1 MTAAMRCLVTALAC
15 LLLAS
20 PLHGQDQRYQ
30 GRTVAEWVTRL
41 RDPNLQIRKEALQ
54 VFSTMRLAGHR
65 GVPGGPAGEAGAKD
79 ALPVLIWVMEKDPDG
94 NMREMAAWIFASWT
108 ATPASP
114 PASTWVDVLV
124 KAMADPDP
132 GMRRAVSRAVAALV
146 EVGTIGPGEAQV
158 VPGLIQALRDPDID
172 LRREAAT
179 ALGRLGPA
187 AKAAVPD
194 LQRLVT
200 GDPEVR
206 YQAEVAL
213 RSIERR

>member
-1 MTAAMRCLVTALAC
+1 MTAAMRCLVIALAC

-30 GRTVAEWVTRL
+30 GRTVAEWAARL
-41 RDPNLQIRKEALQ
+41 RDPNFQIRKEALQ
-54 VFSTMRLAGHR
+54 VFSTMRLVGHR
-65 GVPGGPAGEAGAKD
+65 GVPGGPAGQAGAKE
-79 ALPVLIWVMEKDPDG
+79 ALPALIWVMEKDPDG
-94 NMREMAAWIFASWT
+94 NVREMAAWIFASWT

-132 GMRRAVSRAVAALV
+132 GMRRAVTRAVSLLV
-146 EVGTIGPGEAQV
+146 EAGTIGAGEAQV
-158 VPGLIQALRDPDID
+158 VPGLVQALHDPDID
-172 LRREAAT
+172 RRREATA

-187 AKAAVPD
+187 AKAAVPE

-200 GDPEVR
+200 SDPDLR
-206 YQAEVAL
+206 HQAEVAL